1 VLRAVL
7 GSAPPRFV
15 QIGELRVGRARL
27 GSTSLLALP
36 AARRN
41 VRAAVPG
48 YLAAPGGYRVQSVRF
63 TAVAL
68 RDLLVD
74 VDLRRGRVIA
84 VEPGP
89 ASQTSRWAPEQTGTP
104 SGAADED

>member
-1 VLRAVL
+1 
-7 GSAPPRFV
+7 
-15 QIGELRVGRARL
+15 
-27 GSTSLLALP
+27 
-36 AARRN
+36 
-41 VRAAVPG
+41 
-48 YLAAPGGYRVQSVRF
+48 VRF

-74 VDLRRGRVIA
+74 VDLRGGRVIA

-89 ASQTSRWAPEQTGTP
+89 ASQTSQWAPERSGTP